1 MNRADRD
8 EMWVNL
14 ATMIIGY
21 VVAVVVVCVL
31 ITSRASSVQKTVV
44 VACLLVMAPSVV
56 GASKAYF
63 AAKENIRRSG

>member
-14 ATMIIGY
+14 ATMVIGF
-21 VVAVVVVCVL
+21 VASIAVICVL
-31 ITSRASSVQKTVV
+31 ITSKASSVQKTVV

-56 GASKAYF
+56 SAYF
-63 AAKENIRRSG
+63 AVKESIRRSG